1 MSTSHAIRH
10 IRITPIAFRDPPLLN
25 AAGIHEPW
33 ALRSIIELETDSG
46 LVGINESYGDLPM
59 LEALAKV
66 APSLVGLSPWALS
79 EMESRVAAQVTPPK
93 QTASEFLGQQVSLAP
108 GTHVSKTVAKVIS
121 AFEVAMLDLQGQL
134 AGAPVVDLLGG
145 AARDRVP
152 FSAYLFYK
160 YAEHID
166 KPASSGYPRDAWGE
180 ALTPPQLVAQARR
193 MIDQYGFKS
202 IKLKAGALAPDQE
215 AAGLLALAEAFP
227 GVPLRIDPNANWSV
241 ATSLKIVEKLRGV
254 LEYYEDPAP
263 GLEGMAAVARACEVP
278 LATNMVVTDFAEFR
292 RNAEMGCPVKIVL
305 SDHHYWGGL
314 RVTQQLSRLCSTFGL
329 GLSMHSNSHLGI
341 SLMAMTH
348 LCASVPLLTYA
359 CDTHY
364 PWQDEEVVEGGRLQ
378 FENGSLRVTTTP
390 GLGVTLDRTA
400 LARLHDNYLHC
411 GIRNRDDLGQMR
423 KYDPAFTGAQPRY

>member
-1 MSTSHAIRH
+1 MPASKIAAV
-10 IRITPIAFRDPPLLN
+10 RITPIAFRDPPLLN

-33 ALRSIIELETDSG
+33 ALRSIIELETDTG
-46 LVGINESYGDLPM
+46 MVGINESYGDLPM

-66 APSLVGLSPWALS
+66 APTLVGLSPWALTG
-79 EMESRVAAQVTPPK
+79 MEARVAAQVTPPR

-160 YAEHID
+160 YAQHID
-166 KPASSGYPRDAWGE
+166 KPASSGYAPDPWGE

-202 IKLKAGALAPDQE
+202 IKLKAGALPPEQE
-215 AAGLLALAEAFP
+215 ADGLLALAEAFP
-227 GVPLRIDPNANWSV
+227 GMPLRIDPNANWSV
-241 ATSLKIVEKLRGV
+241 ATSLEIVKKLRGV

-263 GLEGMAAVARACEVP
+263 GLDGMAAVARECEVP

-314 RVTQQLSRLCSTFGL
+314 RATQQLSRLCSTFGL
-329 GLSMHSNSHLGI
+329 GLSMHSNSHLGV
-341 SLMAMTH
+341 SLIAMTH

-364 PWQDEEVVEGGRLQ
+364 PWQDEEVVEGGRLR
-378 FENGSLRVTTTP
+378 FEDGSLRVPTAP
-390 GLGVTLDRTA
+390 GLGVTLDRKA

-423 KYDPAFTGAQPRY
+423 KYEPAFTGVQPRY

>member
-1 MSTSHAIRH
+1 MTKIVAVRV
-10 IRITPIAFRDPPLLN
+10 TPIAFRDPPLLN

-33 ALRSIIELETDSG
+33 ALRSIIEIETASG

-59 LEALAKV
+59 LGALANA
-66 APSLVGLSPWALS
+66 APALTGLSPWALN
-79 EMESRVAAQVTPPK
+79 EMETRVAALVAPRAD
-93 QTASEFLGQQVSLAP
+93 TASEFLGQQISLAP
-108 GTHVSKTVAKVIS
+108 GTHVSKTVAKVVS

-134 AGAPVVDLLGG
+134 ANAPVVDLLGG

-160 YAEHID
+160 YAQHID
-166 KPASSGYPRDAWGE
+166 RPVSSDYPADPWGE
-180 ALTPPQLVAQARR
+180 AVTPEQLVAQARR
-193 MIDQYGFKS
+193 MIGEYGFKS
-202 IKLKAGALAPDQE
+202 IKLKAGALAPEDE
-215 AAGLLALAEAFP
+215 AAGLLALAKAFP
-227 GVPLRIDPNANWSV
+227 GTPLRIDPNANWTV
-241 ATSLKIVEKLRGV
+241 ATSLKIVEQLRGV

-263 GLEGMAAVARACEVP
+263 GLEGMAAVARECDVP

-292 RNAEMGCPVKIVL
+292 RNADMGCPVKIVL

-314 RVTQQLSRLCSTFGL
+314 RATQQLSRLCSTFRL

-341 SLMAMTH
+341 SLVAMTH

-364 PWQDEEVVEGGRLQ
+364 PWQDDEVIEGGRLA
-378 FENGSLRVTTTP
+378 FEDGSLRVPAGP

-411 GIRNRDDLGQMR
+411 GIRNRDDLAQMR
-423 KYDPAFTGAQPRY
+423 KYDSTFTGKQPRY